1 MQYARVHMYVTHAIL
16 PRYIRTCQYIPMAT
30 SQEIYSFTIV
40 YIGMRKEMQE
50 EIPLDYI
57 DNTFGKIET
66 HS

>member
-1 MQYARVHMYVTHAIL
+1 
-16 PRYIRTCQYIPMAT
+16 MAT